1 MIAAGEDPLM
11 PSGLPP
17 THEDI
22 YRRLASG
29 QERFA
34 AMDEKLDL
42 IIRSQ
47 ETMQQA
53 HAEMKDQ
60 LKDVKETADATKD
73 LVEAWGA
80 VKGAGKVASWVGKR
94 VIGLA
99 ALITALGI
107 AVAAIKA
114 AAIHIIRG

>member
-1 MIAAGEDPLM
+1 MLNNQ
-11 PSGLPP
+11 P

-47 ETMQQA
+47 VEMQKA
-53 HAEMKDQ
+53 HADMKDQ
-60 LKDVKETADATKD
+60 LTEVKQTADATKD
-73 LVEAWGA
+73 IVEAWGA
-80 VKGAGKVASWVGKR
+80 VKGAGKVASWLGKR

-107 AVAAIKA
+107 AAAALKA
-114 AAIHIIRG
+114 AAIHLMRG